1 MVMARKSINIGGKHF
16 NKEELY
22 EKVDSDPE
30 IIEMLFDSVKG
41 QVPGYI
47 GNIESI
53 VESLKSTHE
62 LSQEQIDLL
71 KFSSHSIK
79 GSAYNLC
86 VARLG
91 NSAKHIEMT
100 SREWGCP
107 EAGSKG
113 EMLPHL
119 FKLLKEEWSLVLSL
133 MKI

>member
-1 MVMARKSINIGGKHF
+1 MAKKHINIGGEHF

-22 EKVDSDPE
+22 DKVDSDPE

-41 QVPGYI
+41 QVPGYMSS
-47 GNIESI
+47 IESI
-53 VESLKSTHE
+53 VDSLKSSSVLTP
-62 LSQEQIDLL
+62 EQIDLL

-86 VARLG
+86 FERLG
-91 NSAKHIEMT
+91 NIAKHIEMT

-113 EMLPHL
+113 AMLPYL
-119 FKLLKEEWSLVLSL
+119 YKLLTEEWSIVLSL

>member
-1 MVMARKSINIGGKHF
+1 MAKKNINIGGEHF

-22 EKVDSDPE
+22 DKVDSDPE

-41 QVPGYI
+41 QVPGYMSS
-47 GNIESI
+47 IESI
-53 VESLKSTHE
+53 VDSLKSSSVLTP
-62 LSQEQIDLL
+62 EQIDLL

-86 VARLG
+86 FERLG
-91 NSAKHIEMT
+91 NIAKHIEMT

-113 EMLPHL
+113 EMLPYL
-119 FKLLKEEWSLVLSL
+119 YKLLTEEWSIVLSL

>member
-1 MVMARKSINIGGKHF
+1 MAKKNINIGGEHF

-22 EKVDSDPE
+22 DKVDSDPE

-41 QVPGYI
+41 QVPGYM
-47 GNIESI
+47 ESI
-53 VESLKSTHE
+53 NGIVTSLKESQMLT
-62 LSQEQIDLL
+62 QEQIDLL

-86 VARLG
+86 FERLG
-91 NSAKHIEMT
+91 NIAKHIEMT
-100 SREWGCP
+100 SREWGRP
-107 EAGSKG
+107 EAGSKA

-119 FKLLKEEWSLVLSL
+119 YKLLTEEWNVVLSL